1 MKNMNGFLNLI
12 LITLSLSGTSLFAS
26 SSELIPDEE
35 KNQPLSHPSSPHRS
49 LEVLPHDLETASV
62 DKTDPVVTSVKKELD
77 SKEEA
82 KQKIQKTAEATRTA
96 LIALN
101 DAKSVAQSMKDRHE
115 QRLEAAAELSARSSI
130 TKVEKEDGKKTRL
143 VSASPQ
149 STKAAVLEEQ
159 LLFHL
164 NQMGQAFVE
173 NSKSFLPD
181 SILLLQ
187 QSSVSI
193 QLNLSQLVAARPNVP
208 SHNLQQFD
216 AGVERL
222 ENRCG
227 VMKALQEKIFSL
239 YTVLNPTPESDE
251 PATSCSMIYLDASNV
266 QAEPVRS
273 IIREIFQLSDAL
285 EKI

>member
-1 MKNMNGFLNLI
+1 MKNMNGFLTLI

-26 SSELIPDEE
+26 SSEFIPDEE
-35 KNQPLSHPSSPHRS
+35 KNQPLSHPSSPQRS

-82 KQKIQKTAEATRTA
+82 EQKIQKTAEATRTA

-101 DAKSVAQSMKDRHE
+101 DAKSVAQSMKERHE
-115 QRLEAAAELSARSSI
+115 QRLEAAAELSAGSSI
-130 TKVEKEDGKKTRL
+130 TKVAKEDGKTIHM

-149 STKAAVLEEQ
+149 STKAAVLDEQ
-159 LLFHL
+159 LLFHV
-164 NQMGQAFVE
+164 NQIGQAFVE

-181 SILLLQ
+181 SIVLLQ

-193 QLNLSQLVAARPNVP
+193 QLNLSQLAAARPNVP

-251 PATSCSMIYLDASNV
+251 PAASCSMIYLDASNV